1 MKRFGTG
8 PNAVEIKKI
17 AKNIYSVVE
26 VGDIMKHFAGLFK
39 ARSYKDAYL
48 AYIRE
53 PFGNY
58 FDRV

>member
-17 AKNIYSVVE
+17 RKYIYSVVE
-26 VGDIMKHFAGLFK
+26 VGDVMKHFAGLFK